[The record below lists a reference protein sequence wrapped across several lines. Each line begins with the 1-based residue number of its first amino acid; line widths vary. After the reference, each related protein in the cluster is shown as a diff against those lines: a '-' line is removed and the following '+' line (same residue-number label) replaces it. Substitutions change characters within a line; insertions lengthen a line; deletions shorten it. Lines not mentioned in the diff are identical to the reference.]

1 MEKIDYK
8 IALMIDSENVSP
20 KYIKSVMNEI
30 AKYGKIV
37 IARFYGD
44 LNNLS
49 KEWHITAQDFAIKP
63 MHQYNVASGKNAADM
78 ALALDAQE
86 MMYQQKVNTFF
97 LVTSDS
103 DFTPLAIKLKEGG
116 MHVVGVGNEKKVSN
130 AFKTACNEFKYFE
143 YLDDEDEA
151 NGIDEDVTLKNS
163 EIESIIKDIIVENG
177 VGNKLQLSRI
187 GDILVNRFSDFD
199 ARKYGAKSLSSLVSS
214 IKGLEITQE
223 KTTAYVNLLS
233 DFDFAKIK
241 EAIFEIIAKKRNK
254 EMILTK
260 LKQELEKR
268 FDDFKYNTFGYTKF
282 SHFIAS
288 IEGLSVKA
296 NTVRMIEE
304 KVE

>member
-1 MEKIDYK
+1 MEKMDYK

-143 YLDDEDEA
+143 YLDDDDES

-233 DFDFAKIK
+233 DFDYAKIK

-254 EMILTK
+254 EMVLTK